1 MLWTYIDLAAAP
13 LEQKKA
19 AEMQSLQFKPNEL
32 EGYIHKKTLKNKYFK
47 LKPRSTLTHQSS
59 LFHPRT
65 SATAVKCNPI
75 LSHLA
80 TSRSRGQRQTQPVAR
95 LPLRRGHAVTGTGHA
110 CSRGHAVNGLCTL
123 EPRSNAVKRGQ
134 FAVTRFCNYSSM
146 AFSART
152 TQS

>member
-19 AEMQSLQFKPNEL
+19 AEMQSLQFNQMN
-32 EGYIHKKTLKNKYFK
+32 YIHSKKTLKTKYFE
-47 LKPRSTLTHQSS
+47 LKPRSTLTHKSC

-75 LSHLA
+75 CSHMP
-80 TSRSRGQRQTQPVAR
+80 TSWSRGQRQTQPIAR
-95 LPLRRGHAVTGTGHA
+95 LPLRRGHAVTGSGHT

-123 EPRSNAVKRGQ
+123 KPRSDADKRGQ
-134 FAVTRFCNYSSM
+134 FAVTRFCNSSSM